1 MNFSRYPANAI
12 TQVGQMTHLKCAC
25 HGFVNFSSHL
35 PNTQRRS
42 LLKAALTVP
51 AVSAAPAWAI
61 GKDPDTIFIN
71 GKISTLD
78 PAHSTV
84 TAIAVKQGK
93 ITHMGD
99 DATIRTL
106 AGSTTRIVDFKGRRV
121 IPGLIDAHCHPMET
135 IYMQRDWV
143 DARYPGVPTV
153 NAALER
159 IQAWANKTEPNKWIF
174 VACVSA
180 SQNKFQEKR
189 LPNRTE
195 LDRVAPNNPV
205 VLANGTHMAV
215 ANSMALKMLGVTK
228 GVNKLKHGGSA
239 LLDAQGEPTGVLTD
253 VQADVPTTPTLEE
266 MRDYY
271 SSGIQTLWN
280 QFGFTS
286 VLAITPSAAL
296 PVMQH
301 VAQHAGQPTLR
312 YTVSVWTSSNA
323 HDMPE
328 DLGAFEMPAVANPD
342 FYRFGG
348 IKDWVDGENDCRTGY
363 MYESYIGHAETDPP
377 GNKGTLVTPQNDIDR
392 VVRIAAKQKKFSMLH
407 CSGDRAMD
415 MGLTAIE
422 KLIQSTKGNT
432 LARIEHFG
440 MFQMQDSQLAR
451 AKKLKSRGL
460 HISIQPTWLLELVK
474 ADFENMPAAVAKT
487 GFQFRKMIDAGLE
500 PAAGTDMTG
509 IYMGNINPFTAMYAS
524 VMRNSDRGVFQP
536 EQAVTVTEA
545 LSMWTIWAARSLGE
559 SKLKGSLEI
568 GKYADMAVL
577 SDDIFA
583 ISPDKIKDLKVATTI
598 VNGEVVYSS

>member
-1 MNFSRYPANAI
+1 M
-12 TQVGQMTHLKCAC
+12 TQMKCAC
-25 HGFVNFSSHL
+25 HGLVNFSSHS
-35 PNTQRRS
+35 PNTLRRS
-42 LLKAALTVP
+42 LLKAAITVP
-51 AVSAAPAWAI
+51 AITSATTWAASH
-61 GKDPDTIFIN
+61 DPDTVFIN
-71 GKISTLD
+71 GKITTLD
-78 PAHSTV
+78 AAHSTA
-84 TAIAVKQGK
+84 TAIAVKQGR
-93 ITHMGD
+93 ITQLGD
-99 DATIRTL
+99 DATIRKL
-106 AGSTTRIVDFKGRRV
+106 VGPNTRIVDFKGKRV
-121 IPGLIDAHCHPMET
+121 VPGFIDAHCHPMET
-135 IYMQRDWV
+135 IYMQNDWV
-143 DARYPGVPTV
+143 DARYPEVPTV

-159 IQAWANKTEPNKWIF
+159 IQAWANKTEAGKWIF

-180 SQNKFQEKR
+180 SQNKFLEKR
-189 LPNRTE
+189 LPNRGE
-195 LDRVAPNNPV
+195 LDRAAPNNPV

-228 GVNKLKHGGSA
+228 GISKLKHGGSA
-239 LLDAQGEPTGVLTD
+239 LLDATGAPTGVLTE
-253 VQADVPTTPTLEE
+253 VQADVPTTPTVEE

-271 SSGIQTLWN
+271 STGIQKLWN
-280 QFGFTS
+280 QYGFTS

-301 VAQHAGQPTLR
+301 VAQHAKPPTLR

-328 DLGAFEMPAVANPD
+328 DLSGFEMPIGTNPD

-363 MYESYIGHAETDPP
+363 MYEAYIGHAETDPP
-377 GNKGTLVTPQNDIDR
+377 GNKGTLVTPQTDIDR

-422 KLIQSTKGNT
+422 KLMYSNKGNT

-440 MFQMQDSQLAR
+440 MFQMKASQLERAR
-451 AKKLKSRGL
+451 KLKPRGL

-524 VMRNSDRGVFQP
+524 VTRNSDRGVFQP
-536 EQAVTVTEA
+536 EQAVSVTEA
-545 LSMWTIWAARSLGE
+545 LSMWTIWAARSIGE

-568 GKYADMAVL
+568 GKYADMVVL
-577 SDDIFA
+577 SDDIFV
-583 ISPDKIKDLKVATTI
+583 ISQDKIKDLTVASTI
-598 VNGEVVYSS
+598 VNGEVVYS

>member
-1 MNFSRYPANAI
+1 
-12 TQVGQMTHLKCAC
+12 MTKMKCGC
-25 HGFVNFSSHL
+25 FGLVNFSSQI

-42 LLKAALTVP
+42 ILKTALTIP
-51 AVSAAPAWAI
+51 ALTAAPTWAANS
-61 GKDPDTIFIN
+61 DPDTIFIN

-78 PAHSTV
+78 AANK
-84 TAIAVKQGK
+84 TATALAVKQGK
-93 ITHMGD
+93 ITHIGD
-99 DATIRTL
+99 EATIRKL
-106 AGSTTRIVDFKGRRV
+106 AGTNTRVIDFKGKRV
-121 IPGLIDAHCHPMET
+121 VPGFIDAHCHPMET
-135 IYMQRDWV
+135 IYMQNDWV
-143 DARYPGVPTV
+143 DARYPEVPTV
-153 NAALER
+153 KAALER
-159 IQAWANKTEPNKWIF
+159 IQAWANKTEAGKWIF

-180 SQNKFQEKR
+180 SQNKFEEKR

-215 ANSMALKMLGVTK
+215 ANTMALKILGVTK
-228 GVNKLKHGGSA
+228 GVSKLKHGGSA
-239 LLDAQGEPTGVLTD
+239 LLDQDGEPTGVLTD
-253 VQADVPTTPTLEE
+253 VQADVPTTPTVEE

-271 SSGIQTLWN
+271 STGIQKLWN

-296 PVMQH
+296 PVMHH
-301 VAQHAGQPTLR
+301 VAQNAKQPTLR
-312 YTVSVWTSSNA
+312 YTVSVWSSSNA

-328 DLGAFEMPAVANPD
+328 DLSAFAMPPTANPE

-363 MYESYIGHAETDPP
+363 MYEAYIGHAETDPP
-377 GNKGTLVTPQNDIDR
+377 GNKGTLVTPQSDIER
-392 VVRIAAKQKKFSMLH
+392 VVRIAAKENKFSMLH

-422 KLIQSTKGNT
+422 SVMKTTKENT
-432 LARIEHFG
+432 LTRIEHFG
-440 MFQMQDSQLAR
+440 MFQMQDSQLER
-451 AKKLKSRGL
+451 AKKLKARGL
-460 HISIQPTWLLELVK
+460 HISVQPTWLLELVK
-474 ADFENMPAAVAKT
+474 ADFENMPAEVAKT

-524 VMRNSDRGVFQP
+524 VTRQSDRGVFQP

-545 LSMWTIWAARSLGE
+545 LSMWTIWAARSIGE
-559 SKLKGSLEI
+559 ANLKGSLEV
-568 GKYADMAVL
+568 GKFADMVVL

-598 VNGEVVYSS
+598 VNGEVVYS

>member
-1 MNFSRYPANAI
+1 
-12 TQVGQMTHLKCAC
+12 MTYMKCAC
-25 HGFVNFSSHL
+25 HGVVNFSNPS
-35 PNTQRRS
+35 PNTLRRS
-42 LLKAALTVP
+42 LLKAALTAP
-51 AVSAAPAWAI
+51 AITAAPTWAADS
-61 GKDPDTIFIN
+61 DPDSIFIN
-71 GKISTLD
+71 GKISTMD
-78 PAHSTV
+78 AV
-84 TAIAVKQGK
+84 NNTATAVAVKQGK
-93 ITHMGD
+93 ITHIGD
-99 DATIRTL
+99 DATIRKL
-106 AGSTTRIVDFKGRRV
+106 ADPTTRIVDFKGQRV
-121 IPGLIDAHCHPMET
+121 VPGFIDAHCHPMET
-135 IYMQRDWV
+135 IYMQNDWV
-143 DARYPGVPTV
+143 DARYPEVPTV
-153 NAALER
+153 KVALER
-159 IQAWANKTEPNKWIF
+159 IQTWANKTEAGKWIF

-195 LDRVAPNNPV
+195 LDHAAPNNPV

-215 ANSMALKMLGVTK
+215 ANSVALKMLGVTK
-228 GVNKLKHGGSA
+228 GVSKLKHGGSA

-253 VQADVPTTPTLEE
+253 VQADVPTTPTVEE

-271 SSGIQTLWN
+271 STGIQKLWN
-280 QFGFTS
+280 QYGFTS

-296 PVMQH
+296 PVMHH
-301 VAQHAGQPTLR
+301 VAHYAKQPTLR

-328 DLGAFEMPAVANPD
+328 DLSVFEMPVTANPD
-342 FYRFGG
+342 FYRLGG

-363 MYESYIGHAETDPP
+363 MYEAYIGHAETDPP
-377 GNKGTLVTPQNDIDR
+377 GNKGTLVTPQSDIDR
-392 VVRIAAKQKKFSMLH
+392 VVKIAAKQKKFSMLH

-422 KLIQSTKGNT
+422 KLMRSTTGKT

-440 MFQMQDSQLAR
+440 MFQMQASQLER
-451 AKKLKSRGL
+451 AKKLKPRGL
-460 HISIQPTWLLELVK
+460 HISVQPTWLLELVK
-474 ADFENMPAAVAKT
+474 ADFENMPASVAQT

-524 VMRNSDRGVFQP
+524 VTRHSDRGVFQP
-536 EQAVTVTEA
+536 EQAISVTEA
-545 LSMWTIWAARSLGE
+545 LSMWTIWAARSIGE

-568 GKYADMAVL
+568 GKYADMVVL

-583 ISPDKIKDLKVATTI
+583 IAPDKIKDLKAAATI
-598 VNGEVVYSS
+598 VNGEVVYS